1 MNPIFPAGA
10 SPQMTRPGVRRTM
23 ALGATDSK
31 GTVMIVR
38 ILLLLLGVLHVVSG
52 VFMLV
57 APGVW
62 YVVVPGVVM
71 TGPFN
76 AHFIYDIG
84 MAFVASG
91 IGLAYGARPGR
102 TAAIVA
108 CAGAVWPVLHALI
121 HIKGWAANG
130 LPSDANV
137 AISEAVGVVAMA
149 ALGAGLAWLRVRGEG

>member
-1 MNPIFPAGA
+1 MA
-10 SPQMTRPGVRRTM
+10 VR
-23 ALGATDSK
+23 
-31 GTVMIVR
+31 
-38 ILLLLLGVLHVVSG
+38 LLLLVVG
-52 VFMLV
+52 LAHIVNGLFMLV

-91 IGLAYGARPGR
+91 FGLAYGARSGR

-108 CAGAVWPVLHALI
+108 CAGAVWPMLHALI
-121 HIKGWAANG
+121 HVKGWAANG

-137 AISEAVGVVAMA
+137 AISEAVGVVAIA